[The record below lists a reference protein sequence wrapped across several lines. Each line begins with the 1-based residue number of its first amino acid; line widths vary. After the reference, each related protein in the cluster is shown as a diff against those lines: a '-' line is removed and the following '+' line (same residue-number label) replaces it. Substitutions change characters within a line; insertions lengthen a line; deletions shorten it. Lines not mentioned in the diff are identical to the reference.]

1 MQLIVGTSHCADLS
15 APSPY
20 DLPSL
25 TAARVQISAF
35 VNSTLA
41 PTAVEET
48 SSSSNDTCD
57 DQSSTVIGLA
67 VAFVVTF
74 AALLYVLSFGVPGR
88 SVVKDTSQPLMM
100 SDDRMR
106 V

>member
-41 PTAVEET
+41 PTAVEQT
-48 SSSSNDTCD
+48 SSSNDTCD
-57 DQSSTVIGLA
+57 DQSSAVIGLA
-67 VAFVVTF
+67 VAFGITL
-74 AALLYVLSFGVPGR
+74 AALLYVLSFGVPGG
-88 SVVKDTSQPLMM
+88 SVVKDTSQPLMR

-106 V
+106 TA